1 MGIESVPTSRPVLAA
16 VAYAIGRGAGRLS
29 PAVSTSSSSIAPLAG
44 GAAIGALWGTV
55 HGLINLNK
63 YKKREISKQQA
74 VRNTANESV
83 GFGVATA
90 TGIAVANVL
99 RATALV
105 GSSVALVP
113 FVVATAATGGTKML
127 WDRLTRN
134 ASIVGPDDD
143 HGAEDLNQEPEPEAS
158 TVTF

>member
-1 MGIESVPTSRPVLAA
+1 MVIENVPTSRPVLAA
-16 VAYAIGRGAGRLS
+16 VAYAIGRGASRLA
-29 PAVSTSSSSIAPLAG
+29 PAASASSSSIGPLAG

-55 HGLINLNK
+55 HGLINLKK

-99 RATALV
+99 RATALM

-113 FVVATAATGGTKML
+113 FVVATAATGGAKML
-127 WDRLTRN
+127 WDRLARN
-134 ASIVGPDDD
+134 ASLGGPDDD
-143 HGAEDLNQEPEPEAS
+143 HGAEDPNQDPEPEAS

>member
-1 MGIESVPTSRPVLAA
+1 MVIENVPTSRPVLAA
-16 VAYAIGRGAGRLS
+16 VAYVIGRGAGRLG
-29 PAVSTSSSSIAPLAG
+29 PAVTASSGNIAPLAG

-55 HGLINLNK
+55 HGLINLMK
-63 YKKREISKQQA
+63 YRRREISKQQA

-90 TGIAVANVL
+90 TGIAAANVL

-113 FVVATAATGGTKML
+113 FVVATAATGGAKML
-127 WDRLTRN
+127 WDRFTRN
-134 ASIVGPDDD
+134 ASIAGPDDD
-143 HGAEDLNQEPEPEAS
+143 QGAEGANQNSEPEAS
-158 TVTF
+158 TITF